1 MGARWSPTNERSYTL
16 SFSAVQKSNGVAN
29 ADDASIEHM
38 LRRVI
43 NHCKAYQSPD
53 LHRSL
58 GQAILSL
65 GLYAAS
71 IGGVL
76 YSLDAG
82 IYWLACVL
90 MVLSAGMLVKLFT
103 IQHDCG
109 HGSYFKSR
117 AGNHALGFLLSILTF
132 TPYGFWRDAHN
143 RHHASSGR
151 LDKRGVGAVDTLT
164 VDEFNHLSPRNQF
177 LYRAYR
183 HPAVMI
189 FLGAPFYFIV
199 LQRFPLA
206 GAMPFSTTY
215 QGLKVSQVWKSV
227 ALLNLALLLAYG
239 GLSIL
244 LGWKLVLGVFVP
256 VVSIASWAGAWLF
269 FVQHQYEDAYWARGK
284 DWSYARAAIFGSS
297 HYDLPQLLH
306 WFSGNIGFHHIH
318 HLSSLIPNY
327 RLQECF
333 EASEDLKSLPRLSL
347 AKSLEC
353 ARLALWDEEQEK
365 MIPFSALRMSIPA

>member
-1 MGARWSPTNERSYTL
+1 MSRTA
-16 SFSAVQKSNGVAN
+16 FQKCNDLAK
-29 ADDASIEHM
+29 ADDALVENK
-38 LRRVI
+38 LRRII
-43 NHCKAYQSPD
+43 NHCKAYQSPQ
-53 LHRSL
+53 LFRSVS
-58 GQAILSL
+58 QALLSL
-65 GLYAAS
+65 GLYAVLV
-71 IGGVL
+71 GGVL
-76 YSLDAG
+76 LCLDAG
-82 IYWLACVL
+82 VFWMAAVL

-117 AGNHALGFLLSILTF
+117 IANHVLGFFVSILTF

-151 LDKRGVGAVDTLT
+151 LDKRGIGAVDTLT
-164 VDEFNHLSPRNQF
+164 VDEFNRLSRGKQF
-177 LYRAYR
+177 MYRAYR
-183 HPAVMI
+183 HPSVMI

-206 GAMPFSTTY
+206 GAMPFSTVY

-227 ALLNLALLLAYG
+227 VLLNLALVLVYG

-244 LGWKLVLGVFVP
+244 LGWKLVLGAFLP
-256 VVSIASWAGAWLF
+256 VVSMASWAGAWLF

-297 HYDLPQLLH
+297 HYDLPQMLH

-333 EASEDLKSLPRLSL
+333 EASEDLMSLPRLSL
-347 AKSLEC
+347 SKSLEC
-353 ARLALWDEEQEK
+353 AQLALWDEDRGK
-365 MIPFSALRMSIPA
+365 MIAFKSLGRPARA